1 MVHSHCLYSNK
12 VFFSSL
18 YHKDGDTALMWAACA
33 GRLEILSRIIDSG
46 ARVDI
51 ADEVSYYSYS

>member
-33 GRLEILSRIIDSG
+33 GHLEVLSRIIDSG
-46 ARVDI
+46 AGVDI
-51 ADEVSYYSYS
+51 ANKV